1 MAPLQKETV
10 SFEQHREEFAENHHG
25 EVVVIHDTE
34 VAGFF
39 ESERE
44 AYLFAIERFEE
55 GSFLLRRCLK
65 ANEEH
70 PAVFHSRVA

>member
-1 MAPLQKETV
+1 MTLDKPTAF
-10 SFEQHREEFAENHHG
+10 FEQHQEEFAKNHHG
-25 EVVVIHDTE
+25 KIVVIHNTE

-44 AYLFAIERFEE
+44 AYLFAIEKFEE

>member
-1 MAPLQKETV
+1 MTLDKPTAF
-10 SFEQHREEFAENHHG
+10 FEQHREEFVKNHHG
-25 EVVVIHDTE
+25 KIVVIHDTE
-34 VAGFF
+34 VAGYF

-44 AYLFAIERFEE
+44 AYLFAIEKFEE